1 MKIAKQ
7 LIFILVGTLVL
18 CSCGGGK
25 KFKKNPVDDLIRD
38 MPANVPFSIVLHD
51 MEVEGSFF
59 ETYFH
64 QYEIIATDSVVTIGD
79 STATLPSRKL
89 TGFMEVSEDYFKM
102 QANNM
107 GMEIASR
114 DANGNVS
121 KGVNPPGY
129 SNYVGNQRYGRWVN
143 RGGTSFWEFYGQY
156 AFMSSMFNMMAYP
169 VRRSYYDDWRGNYYG
184 TGRTYYG
191 PNTGGTSYYGT
202 GSAYTN
208 STRPNS
214 SWSNN
219 QSRFKR
225 RVQERT
231 SRSGS
236 RYSGSSSRSRG
247 GGFGK

>member
-1 MKIAKQ
+1 MKIAKT

-18 CSCGGGK
+18 YSCGGK
-25 KFKKNPVDDLIRD
+25 KFTKSPVDEIMRD
-38 MPANVPFSIVLHD
+38 MPAGVPFSIVLHD

-59 ETYFH
+59 EHYFH
-64 QYEIIATDSVVTIGD
+64 QYEIIANDSA
-79 STATLPSRKL
+79 ATVDGEKVMLPSRRL
-89 TGFMEVSEDYFKM
+89 TEFKEVSEDYFKM

-107 GMEIASR
+107 GMEVASR
-114 DANGNVS
+114 DSSGNVS

-129 SNYVGNQRYGRWVN
+129 SNYVGNRRYGRWVQRDGN
-143 RGGTSFWEFYGQY
+143 SFWEFYGKY
-156 AFMSSMFNMMAYP
+156 AFMRSMFNMMAYP

-191 PNTGGTSYYGT
+191 PRTGGTSYYGT
-202 GSAYTN
+202 GSAYTR
-208 STRPNS
+208 SSRPNS